1 MREPNTTRPAVVL
14 GVLDTPKGREIGE
27 RMQEW
32 LQRSG
37 YKDVHVYR
45 HDGKRYEYPA
55 LKYAQE
61 YAAETGKPVMYLH
74 TRGAVNT
81 WETTEQTHRMWRHEF
96 GDLAGFYATL
106 INAHHGACVVAP
118 FVDNSGTHRYN
129 GFIANAEAWKRANI
143 PARVED
149 RHEYEHLWRG
159 VVGVAQMGVC
169 IHASENK
176 IKEIREYLSE
186 HYG

>member
-14 GVLDTPKGREIGE
+14 GVLDTPKGREISE

-37 YKDVHVYR
+37 YKDVHVYM
-45 HDGKRYEYPA
+45 HDGRRYEYPA

-81 WETTEQTHRMWRHEF
+81 WETTEQTHKMWRHEF

-118 FVDNSGTHRYN
+118 FIDNSGTHRYN

-176 IKEIREYLSE
+176 IKEIREYLKE